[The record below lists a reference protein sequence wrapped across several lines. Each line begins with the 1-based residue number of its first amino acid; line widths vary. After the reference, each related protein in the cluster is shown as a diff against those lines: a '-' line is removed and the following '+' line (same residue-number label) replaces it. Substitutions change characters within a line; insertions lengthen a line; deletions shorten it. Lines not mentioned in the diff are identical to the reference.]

1 MVVLIVIVIVIAAA
15 IFALSMA
22 NAASVADDKAEK
34 YWDEH
39 HPSGQGGQ

>member
-22 NAASVADDKAEK
+22 NAASVEDDQAEK
-34 YWDEH
+34 YWNEH
-39 HPSGQGGQ
+39 HPSG